1 MGIVH
6 HSNYLRFC
14 EEARIQW
21 CLKYGAMNDSGARV
35 NTNAVTEGKEQF
47 EHQSV
52 FALTVVETRVQHK
65 KAIKY
70 PNHFKIKMQAKVDGI
85 KIVFNYEILNNFEE
99 ICALVET
106 VHCSVNEKLKPVR
119 LSAQLLKATE
129 LSQAV

>member
-21 CLKYGAMNDSGARV
+21 CLKYGAMSDSSAIV
-35 NTNAVTEGKEQF
+35 ASESKESF

-119 LSAQLLKATE
+119 LSTQLIKATE
-129 LSQAV
+129 LSQAD

>member
-21 CLKYGAMNDSGARV
+21 CLKYGAM
-35 NTNAVTEGKEQF
+35 TESNMGLVSDQQEQF
-47 EHQSV
+47 QHQSV

-106 VHCSVNEKLKPVR
+106 VHCSVNEKLKPIR
-119 LSAQLLKATE
+119 LSQQLLKATE
-129 LSQAV
+129 MSNRG